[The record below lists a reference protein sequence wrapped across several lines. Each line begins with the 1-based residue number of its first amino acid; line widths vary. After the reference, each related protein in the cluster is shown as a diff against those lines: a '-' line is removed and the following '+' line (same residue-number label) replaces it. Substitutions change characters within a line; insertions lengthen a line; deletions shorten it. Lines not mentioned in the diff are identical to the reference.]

1 MCGCNSEML
10 PIAYIYIYIFAPGER
25 VSLSL
30 SLYAFFE
37 ECENEWK

>member
-10 PIAYIYIYIFAPGER
+10 PIAYIYIFAPGER